1 MASGVSTI
9 ALTLPIIA
17 SNAIFSCRR
26 AAKGFNALDE
36 HPVYGAMNMDIAAG
50 QVLKGVRVAEG
61 LAPGVSAVASSS
73 GIFNTLAES
82 GKAIKALSK
91 FVDFTSKNIN
101 PIICVTSGVK
111 VLGSDD
117 KVNTAAKEAL
127 ALTTMFASEGAA
139 KAILAMPIVK
149 NGGKAVSH
157 NGIARSFVAKQIEA
171 LEETCA
177 TKKLF
182 DKIPLNGMPSALKGV
197 FFVLASIYG
206 YKLGAYVAEKVTG
219 YKEN

>member
-9 ALTLPIIA
+9 ALTLPIIV

-26 AAKGFNALDE
+26 AAKGLNALDE

-61 LAPGVSAVASSS
+61 LAPGVSAVSSSS

-139 KAILAMPIVK
+139 KAILGMPIVK
-149 NGGKAVSH
+149 NGGKSVGDNAGSF
-157 NGIARSFVAKQIEA
+157 IAKHISNLEKKCAKE
-171 LEETCA
+171 
-177 TKKLF
+177 F
-182 DKIPLNGMPSALKGV
+182 NKIPMKGIPSALKGV